1 MKKYYREPEGETF
14 PELEDEVLRSWQDQ
28 AILQKAR
35 ERMRGGAPLVFCDG
49 PPTANAKPH
58 IGHALTRVVK
68 DAFLRY
74 HAMNGRKIVPYIAGW
89 DCHGLPVELEVE
101 RSLGIQNKKDIEIL
115 GVVKFNQLC
124 RESVLRY
131 KSDWEEMSRRMG
143 YWIDYEDAYMTMSR
157 EYIESVWWSLKQ
169 LHEKGMLVKG
179 HSVVPYCPRCGT
191 TLSTHEVALGFRET
205 EDRFVVVRFLI
216 EALGASLL
224 VKTVAPWTLVADALV
239 AVDKDK
245 DYIIF
250 ESHGEKLIVSESAA
264 PVWAQPGKPV
274 GRVKGAEMLGMKY
287 RPPFTYHDFGER
299 GFRVVHSEEADKDG
313 GTGAISVSPAYGSLD
328 FEIGM
333 REGVEIFD
341 PIDDSGRFN
350 DSVPELTGMQARDAD
365 SEIMRILESRGLL
378 FKWGLVKHSYP
389 FCWRC
394 DTGLIYK
401 ALDSWFVKTS
411 NVKGRIIELND
422 QIRWVPET
430 FKHGRFGNFLADAK
444 DWAISRSRY
453 WGTPLPV
460 WRCSE
465 GHEICVG
472 GIDEL
477 RRLSSGELPNDI
489 DLHKPQVDSVHVSCP
504 ECGKDMIREP
514 FVIDCWYDSGCAPF
528 AQIHY
533 PFENKLDFESH
544 RSVDFISEGVD
555 QTRGWFYTQLALG
568 TILFDEPAFLSV
580 LVLGHVLDESGKKM
594 ERGSEKVVYPSEV
607 FSSVGA
613 DATRLLFLKN
623 PVWQPTEFTKEKARE
638 EMIRILSTLLNV
650 YAFFASN
657 ANAYGFTEQKEY
669 SRTHDLD
676 RWIMSRLHSTARD
689 ARSGFDSLEPHMSV
703 RSLESFIDDLS
714 KWYVRRSRRR
724 FWEENDPQDRFSAHC
739 TLHECLS
746 TFSKLLAP
754 VAPFFAD
761 WLYRNLKGSRESVH
775 LEDYPVADE
784 RQISAVLEEQMTL
797 VKSAVEAG
805 RLARQKVDI
814 KLRQPLP
821 EVVIAVEPDSV
832 WALRRYEKMIAEELN
847 VKRVEILESR
857 DKMIQYAVSANLR
870 TLGPKLKDGAG
881 EVSRLLAKVDENQL
895 VKHLR
900 EKGRIRLGGFDLT
913 EEDVIVSEKEK
924 KGYSHASAG
933 SLHAYVAL
941 DITQNLKLEG
951 LAREVIRRIQQM
963 RKDQK
968 LDFDTP
974 VRVEYSG
981 HQDFELSVSSHMTH
995 IAHETHA
1002 KEIVRMDVI
1011 EDGRKWSVNKMILVL
1026 KVTPAR
1032 P

>member
-504 ECGKDMIREP
+504 ECGKDMMREP